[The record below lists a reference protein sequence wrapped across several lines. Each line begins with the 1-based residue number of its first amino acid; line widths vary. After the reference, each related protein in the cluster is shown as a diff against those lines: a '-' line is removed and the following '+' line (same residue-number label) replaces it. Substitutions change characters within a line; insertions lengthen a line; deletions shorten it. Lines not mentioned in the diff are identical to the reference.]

1 MSLNDILTI
10 VSIALV
16 LVLVFSSIIIVQR
29 KKPEDD
35 EDKLDTM
42 EKVVEHIKQQLVELD
57 KDDYSVSIM
66 SSNAEFE
73 RAYRRKAR
81 LRDALANCIHGIEG
95 AKNIVIDIIRNTII
109 TDISTEHIKSIL
121 NYESDILPEPNVQFE
136 ILLFKFKQQYGKQAL
151 SKLIE
156 KYSFALRRN
165 DNDAAYYVSKE
176 DLETAYSLENPQL
189 NEAEQAAVLA
199 VLVYQQVKGFGIID
213 TIREMDIDGIN
224 IGTSGALVPQIKQ
237 AMPIEYRGESSV
249 WIFFGGKQIHLRF
262 LSFENEDEIR
272 RIILNLIRYGGKGAL
287 NRNVGK
293 IVTTAPDKARIT
305 ALCPPAAECWVA
317 FIRKFGFSGKTPE
330 QLLIKEYTN
339 NGELAVQTAKYL
351 MWGLTTCALTGRQG
365 SGKTTLLSSL
375 IGYIDPR
382 YTIRTLEMSFEMY
395 LRDVYPTRNILAVQ
409 ETSTVPASVLQ
420 DTLKKTDAAVSI
432 VGEVATD
439 DVAARMIQMG
449 QVASLFTLF
458 SHHANT
464 ADDLVLALR
473 NSLVNAGNFSNMET
487 AERQVIDVVKV
498 DIHLNSTADG
508 RRYVERITEIV
519 PLPPGVPYPK
529 YNPENPADS
538 MAQITKEY
546 YQRVTDRK
554 SFTTR
559 QILHYDLETNTYVA
573 DQWFSDTLTQH
584 MINSMGSEKTA
595 EFLKFQKEN
604 WGE

>member
-10 VSIALV
+10 VSIVFIIFLV
-16 LVLVFSSIIIVQR
+16 ASSIIILR
-29 KKPEDD
+29 KKKPEDNED
-35 EDKLDTM
+35 ELNTM

-57 KDDYSVSIM
+57 KDDYSVSIT
-66 SSNAEFE
+66 SSNEEFE

-81 LRDALANCIHGIEG
+81 IRDALANCIHGIEG
-95 AKNIVIDIIRNTII
+95 AKNIVVDIIRNSIAS
-109 TDISTEHIKSIL
+109 DVSAENIKSIL
-121 NYESDILPEPNVQFE
+121 NYGNDVLPAPNVQFE
-136 ILLFKFKQQYGKQAL
+136 ILLYKFKKQYGKQAL
-151 SKLIE
+151 TKLIE

-189 NEAEQAAVLA
+189 DEAEQAEVLA
-199 VLVYQQVKGFGIID
+199 VLVYQKCKGFGIID

-237 AMPIEYRGESSV
+237 TMPIEYRGESSV

-262 LSFENEDEIR
+262 LCFENEDEIR
-272 RIILNLIRYGGKGAL
+272 RIVLNLIRYGGKGAL

-305 ALCPPAAECWVA
+305 ALCPPAAECWAV

-330 QLLIKEYTN
+330 QLMIKEYTR
-339 NGELAVQTAKYL
+339 NGQLLIEILKFL
-351 MWGLTTCALTGRQG
+351 MWGLTTCAMTGRQG
-365 SGKTTLLSSL
+365 SGKTTLMSSL

-409 ETSTVPASVLQ
+409 ETATVPASVLQ

-439 DVAARMIQMG
+439 EVAARMIQMG

-464 ADDLVLALR
+464 ADDLVMALR

-498 DIHLNSTADG
+498 DVHLNATADG

-519 PLPPGVPYPK
+519 PLPPGIPYPE
-529 YNPENPADS
+529 YSPDNPTDS
-538 MAQITKEY
+538 MNCITKEY

-559 QILHYDLETNTYVA
+559 QVLHYDLNTNTYVA
-573 DQWFSDTLTQH
+573 DEWFSDALTHH
-584 MINSMGSEKTA
+584 MINSMGNEKAA
-595 EFLKFQKEN
+595 EFMKFKNEN
-604 WGE
+604 WGV

>member
-1 MSLNDILTI
+1 MSPNDILTI

-16 LVLVFSSIIIVQR
+16 LVLVFSSIIIMQK

-109 TDISTEHIKSIL
+109 TDISAEHIKSIL
-121 NYESDILPEPNVQFE
+121 NYAPDILPEPNVQFE

-165 DNDAAYYVSKE
+165 DNDAAYYVSRE

-237 AMPIEYRGESSV
+237 TMPIEYRGESSV

-409 ETSTVPASVLQ
+409 ETATVPASVLQ
-420 DTLKKTDAAVSI
+420 DTLKKTDASVSI

-519 PLPPGVPYPK
+519 SLPPGVPYPEYDPK
-529 YNPENPADS
+529 NPTDS